1 MNGHTG
7 ALHRIFFAYIM
18 MAAPTGDAVSGA
30 GGENSGKERKKM
42 KRKIRTIMC
51 CCGNGV
57 GTSLVMQMTI
67 EEALACLG
75 VEDVEVLFG
84 SLSDLSESRAD
95 LFVVSEE
102 VLPGLSGVLA
112 IGLSDL
118 MDEELAAEQLKP
130 ILGIE

>member
-1 MNGHTG
+1 
-7 ALHRIFFAYIM
+7 
-18 MAAPTGDAVSGA
+18 
-30 GGENSGKERKKM
+30 
-42 KRKIRTIMC
+42 MC

-57 GTSLVMQMTI
+57 GTSLVMQMTT
-67 EEALACLG
+67 EEALTRLG
-75 VEDVEVLFG
+75 VDDVEVLFG

-130 ILGIE
+130 ILL

>member
-18 MAAPTGDAVSGA
+18 MVAPTGDAVLGA

-67 EEALACLG
+67 EEALARLG

>member
-1 MNGHTG
+1 
-7 ALHRIFFAYIM
+7 
-18 MAAPTGDAVSGA
+18 
-30 GGENSGKERKKM
+30 
-42 KRKIRTIMC
+42 MC